1 MKQRFLRLWKQMT
14 ADKRRFSL
22 AVSLALIGLL
32 MWGRL
37 LLKKVPKTA
46 IADPDAVATSVEDS
60 PAASRRA
67 WRTVEVELSDVCAR
81 DVFALEDGEYSKL
94 PDTNVKPPPN
104 LPDQKSEEEIKAE
117 LARRISALKVKSV
130 LMAEKPQ
137 ALINDRFHA
146 VGDEPVPGFVITKI
160 SPHSVTLHA
169 ETEGGS
175 YQFELQM
182 YASKV
187 GGGSPR
193 SQ

>member
-1 MKQRFLRLWKQMT
+1 MKQWMRRTWKQLT

-22 AVSLALIGLL
+22 ALSLALIGLL

-37 LLKKVPKTA
+37 LLKQVPKTA
-46 IADPDAVATSVEDS
+46 IADPDAVAESVED
-60 PAASRRA
+60 PAGSSRLT
-67 WRTVEVELSDVCAR
+67 WKTVEVELSDVCAR
-81 DVFALEDGEYSKL
+81 DVFALDAGEYSKL

-104 LPDQKSEEEIKAE
+104 LPDQKSEEEVKAE
-117 LARRISALKVKSV
+117 LARRLSALKVKSV
-130 LMAEKPQ
+130 LMAARPQ
-137 ALINDRFHA
+137 ALINDRFFG
-146 VGDEPVPGFVITKI
+146 VGDEPVEGFVITKI

-169 ETEGGS
+169 ETERGS

-182 YASKV
+182 YASQV